1 MKTLGQLC
9 SEFRT
14 DVLKLSLRQL
24 GVGNFETVYAFEKGR
39 SRNYQHI
46 NTYLNRATPEQFDLF
61 VAMLANHIHSNK
73 GI

>member
-9 SEFRT
+9 CQFRT

-24 GVGNFETVYAFEKGR
+24 GVGNFETVYAFEQSR
-39 SRNYQHI
+39 SSNYRHI
-46 NTYLNRATPEQFDLF
+46 NVYLNRATPEQFDLF
-61 VAMLANHIHSNK
+61 VAMLANHIHTNK